1 MQRNKTSMLSSVS
14 ERREQGTSNKERQH
28 VIVCIS
34 ASSGIE
40 QVTVVATEEDN
51 WEFEE
56 QGEREIF
63 FLFSPLCT

>member
-1 MQRNKTSMLSSVS
+1 MLINDCQDLLLSEESKMQRNKTSMLSSVS

-40 QVTVVATEEDN
+40 
-51 WEFEE
+51 
-56 QGEREIF
+56 
-63 FLFSPLCT
+63 